1 MKALLLK
8 EFLLLRM
15 YKVWFIMLIAVFG
28 LFGIF
33 VPYASLFIPLFLSTA
48 MCGNTNND
56 EKSKWTVYSQSL
68 PFERKLYINAKYD
81 VVLIIAIATSIFNT
95 VIYLISSLIGTS
107 HFNIRAL
114 ILLWA
119 VGFGISLLPFSISM
133 PFGYRFDSKISA
145 IVIIIVF
152 FVPVVVVPMGSRVD
166 LINKLVSPFPAVSTS
181 LIAMAV
187 IIAVFLLSWFIS
199 VKIYEKRDL

>member
-1 MKALLLK
+1 MKGLLLK
-8 EFLLLRM
+8 EFLM
-15 YKVWFIMLIAVFG
+15 YKKSKALLISIILFFG
-28 LFGIF
+28 LFGLLLPILL
-33 VPYASLFIPLFLSTA
+33 VFIPLYFSIVILSSYGA
-48 MCGNTNND
+48 D
-56 EKSKWTVYSQSL
+56 EKSKWSIYSQSL

-81 VVLIIAIATSIFNT
+81 VALIIAIATSIFNT
-95 VIYLISSLIGTS
+95 AIYLISSLIGTS

-114 ILLWA
+114 ILLWT

-133 PFGYRFDSKISA
+133 PFGYRFDSKIST
-145 IVIIIVF
+145 IVIIIAF
-152 FVPVVVVPMGSRVD
+152 LVPVLVVPMGSRVD

>member
-68 PFERKLYINAKYD
+68 PFERKEYVYAKYISAFIMALAG
-81 VVLIIAIATSIFNT
+81 VVIIVVTA
-95 VIYLISSLIGTS
+95 LISSLFRNQLFDIE
-107 HFNIRAL
+107 
-114 ILLWA
+114 LLFFLCA
-119 VGFGISLLPFSISM
+119 VSVGISLVPLSIYLPFS
-133 PFGYRFDSKISA
+133 YRFNSQVGG
-145 IVIIIVF
+145 IVLVIVYF
-152 FVPVVVVPMGSRVD
+152 GAMMFLPVVFLTCIMSELLGVVHS
-166 LINKLVSPFPAVSTS
+166 ISTS

>member
-114 ILLWA
+114 ILMWA

>member
-33 VPYASLFIPLFLSTA
+33 VPYASLFIPLFLLTA
-48 MCGNTNND
+48 ICGNTNND

-114 ILLWA
+114 ILMWA

>member
-1 MKALLLK
+1 MKGLLLK
-8 EFLLLRM
+8 EFLM
-15 YKVWFIMLIAVFG
+15 YKKAKVLFISIILFFG
-28 LFGIF
+28 LFGLLLPILL
-33 VPYASLFIPLFLSTA
+33 VFIPLYFSIVILSSYGA
-48 MCGNTNND
+48 D
-56 EKSKWTVYSQSL
+56 EKSKWTIYSQSL

-81 VVLIIAIATSIFNT
+81 VALIIAIATSIFNT

-119 VGFGISLLPFSISM
+119 VGLGLSLLPFSIST
-133 PFGYRFDSKISA
+133 PFGYRFDSKISF
-145 IVIIIVF
+145 IVIIIAF
-152 FVPVVVVPMGSRVD
+152 LVPVLVVPMGSRVD

-199 VKIYEKRDL
+199 VKIYEKKDL